1 MNTHEQ
7 LMQLRIQRNSDKN
20 QTVYQSKEKGN
31 GN

>member
-1 MNTHEQ
+1 MNTHE
-7 LMQLRIQRNSDKN
+7 QLRIQRNSDKN